1 MMLIYIYYGISYYLH
16 LFVLCLCVITHLIK
30 KTRQQKVGQ
39 YLKKGVGNV
48 WDVRNTLPA
57 MFFRAIYIEPGI
69 EARSTKVI
77 FTLFVKTPK
86 KASKRFTIGDKFYN
100 RRQISNKFPKI

>member
-1 MMLIYIYYGISYYLH
+1 MCTVS
-16 LFVLCLCVITHLIK
+16 LCDHPIQSK
-30 KTRQQKVGQ
+30 KQGSKKSDAGVGQ
-39 YLKKGVGNV
+39 YLKKGVGNA

-86 KASKRFTIGDKFYN
+86 KVSKRFTIGDKFYN